1 MASKFFFMKKK
12 LQFIVVTLLLLF
24 ISNLSK
30 AQLTNLIFFTEQGE
44 HFSVILNGILQNAK
58 PETNIKITGLPA
70 PSYKLKIIFED
81 PKIPELDKNLMYQQG
96 TETTFNIKKNN
107 KGVYVAR
114 FLSQV
119 PIEQVTPP
127 SPDQHVIVYTT
138 VPATNIIINQT
149 QVTQNNTS
157 VNTSVSGNNGDVNM
171 NINMGSPT
179 ITNTTTTVTSSSAPG
194 GESHDKNSGHHG
206 DHYDMPG
213 YHGDVGCPWPM
224 TDLDFKDVKQTI
236 ASKSFEDS
244 KLNIA
249 KQVTSSNCLFSSEV
263 KEIMDLFNFED
274 SRLEFA
280 KFAYRYTF
288 DVGNYYKVNEAF
300 RFESSIDELSKFIE
314 GYRK

>member
-1 MASKFFFMKKK
+1 MKKTIK
-12 LQFIVVTLLLLF
+12 LIALTLFLSISF
-24 ISNLSK
+24 ISY
-30 AQLTNLIFFTEQGE
+30 AQPTNLIFFSEEGE

-81 PKIPELDKNLMYQQG
+81 PKIPELNKTLIYQQG

-107 KGVYVAR
+107 KREFVCR

-119 PIEQVTPP
+119 PIDEVSPP
-127 SPDQHVIVYTT
+127 PPDQHVIVYTT
-138 VPATNIIINQT
+138 VPATNITINQT
-149 QVTQNNTS
+149 NVTQNNTT
-157 VNTSVSGNNGDVNM
+157 VNTSVTGNAGDVNL
-171 NINMGSPT
+171 NINATGT
-179 ITNTTTTVTSSSAPG
+179 AVSSTPG
-194 GESHDKNSGHHG
+194 QGQGHPEGNHLHEN
-206 DHYDMPG
+206 HYEMPG

-224 TDLDFKDVKQTI
+224 TDLDFKDAKETI

-244 KLNIA
+244 KLSIA

-263 KEIMDLFNFED
+263 KEIMDLFSFEA

-300 RFESSIDELSKFIE
+300 RFESSIDELNNFIE
-314 GYRK
+314 GKKK